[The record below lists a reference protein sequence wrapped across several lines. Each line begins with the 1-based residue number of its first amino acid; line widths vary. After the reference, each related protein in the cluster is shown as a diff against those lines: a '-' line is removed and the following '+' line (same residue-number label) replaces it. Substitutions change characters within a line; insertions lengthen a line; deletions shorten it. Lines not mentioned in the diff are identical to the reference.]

1 MLSYCCYLGGMD
13 EGREGVALVVG
24 GDDDLVQSH
33 SVQVRP
39 RDKVV
44 EGRNMG
50 TVMPSPVTLQRLAA
64 HVWLQRALCPPSQDE
79 KRMCRT
85 DRGGGGFSSNWA
97 AIRAHR
103 GRRRPP
109 SLCHENCKGQN
120 KKKKGGGS
128 LRYSV
133 VGDEEGVANLN
144 LRPPE

>member
-50 TVMPSPVTLQRLAA
+50 TVMSSPVTLQRLAA

-79 KRMCRT
+79 KRMCRA
-85 DRGGGGFSSNWA
+85 DRGGVPT
-97 AIRAHR
+97 
-103 GRRRPP
+103 GRRCVHTAEGVGRLP
-109 SLCHENCKGQN
+109 SATRTAKVRTRRRR
-120 KKKKGGGS
+120 GGS